1 MTLKENTM
9 ILIMKMDFLQ
19 QKSDDG
25 FEQKPIKLR
34 FAEKQAISNEI
45 LISESLRL
53 CVENIMIT

>member
-1 MTLKENTM
+1 M